1 MPVRRRDYD
10 RGVKK
15 FLKGLG
21 WTVGSIAVLLILA
34 RLIFFKVWRVPTD
47 ESVDA
52 SVRPTLE
59 GGDLVLVLHAGTREV
74 GDIVRCPHPET
85 PTRWVVGR
93 IYGVASDRVSVEG
106 SFVQVNGRK
115 YRTVESC
122 VEDHVAYTGP
132 GGVQRKLGCQR
143 VDFAGGWHFIAT
155 ADNGDVST
163 ETTVGA
169 DKLYLVSDNRTDFF
183 DSRDFGT
190 VPAST
195 CTEKVFF
202 RLWTKE
208 GFFSSRRRFEYLH

>member
-1 MPVRRRDYD
+1 MRQRDYD

-21 WTVGSIAVLLILA
+21 WTAGSIAVLLILA

-74 GDIVRCPHPET
+74 GDVVRCPHPET
-85 PTRWVVGR
+85 PTRWIVGR
-93 IYGVASDRVSVEG
+93 IYGVAGDRVHVEG
-106 SFVQVNGRK
+106 SFVEVNGRR

-122 VEDHVAYTGP
+122 VDDRVVFTGP
-132 GGVQRKLGCQR
+132 GGVKRELACQR
-143 VDFAGGWHFIAT
+143 VDFAGGWHFIAM
-155 ADNGDVST
+155 ADNSDVSN

-169 DKLYLVSDNRTDFF
+169 DKLYLVSDNRNDFF

-190 VPAST
+190 VAANT

-202 RLWTKE
+202 RLWSKE